1 MAERLAARWLWDAR
15 AREDSHAR
23 QAVGDSNSV
32 SEQTLPR
39 KQGALTWRVAVS
51 PRGKPPRAQ
60 KLRVAP
66 WPEPEARQV
75 LEGQEE
81 LLQVA
86 WLFWEALPGVVAP
99 ILLELAKQEKQVS
112 PQ

>member
-1 MAERLAARWLWDAR
+1 MAERLASRWQWDAR

-32 SEQTLPR
+32 SEQTSPR
-39 KQGALTWRVAVS
+39 KQGAPTWRVAASS
-51 PRGKPPRAQ
+51 PGKPPRAQ

-75 LEGQEE
+75 LEGQVE

-86 WLFWEALPGVVAP
+86 WLFWEALREVVAP
-99 ILLELAKQEKQVS
+99 ILLEPATQEKQVS